1 MHIKIKI
8 ISIVIIIF
16 LILIFFFSR
25 YTADVSA
32 LEKIK
37 IFVESITIE
46 EVRLNYCKLK
56 VNVNVLNPTSEY
68 ISDFTAQFD
77 IFIANTYVGNGFIP
91 KVSIPIQSGKIKNV
105 SITIFYVNVGNAVI
119 DGIRT
124 RNFDLSIK
132 GTATVQILF
141 NLISISKQFSA
152 SHSYI

>member
-8 ISIVIIIF
+8 ISIVIIIC
-16 LILIFFFSR
+16 LILIFFFGR

-32 LEKIK
+32 LEKIN
-37 IFVESITIE
+37 ISVESITIE

-77 IFIANTYVGNGFIP
+77 IYIANTYVGNGSIP
-91 KVSIPIQSGKIKNV
+91 KVSIPIQSEKIKNV

-119 DGIRT
+119 DGIQT
-124 RNFDLSIK
+124 RNFNLSIQ
-132 GTATVQILF
+132 GTTTVKVLF
-141 NLISISKQFSA
+141 NLMSISKQFSA
-152 SHSYI
+152 SYSYI